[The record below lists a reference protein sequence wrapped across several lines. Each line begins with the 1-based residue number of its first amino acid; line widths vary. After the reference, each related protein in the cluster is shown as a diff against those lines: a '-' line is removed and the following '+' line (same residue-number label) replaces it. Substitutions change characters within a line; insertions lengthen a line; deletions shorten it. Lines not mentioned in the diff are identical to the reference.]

1 MKIDASALVR
11 QRVGSAGLSMAKT
24 GVTVSRPEQDM
35 HERVSRA
42 LALVDRLEA
51 TQGREKVHAEERAI
65 AKARA
70 AAPTKR
76 PWWHLVR

>member
-1 MKIDASALVR
+1 MKIEASALVR
-11 QRVGSAGLSMAKT
+11 QRVGSVDLSMAKT
-24 GVTVSRPEQDM
+24 GVTEGRPEQDM

-42 LALVDRLEA
+42 LARVNRLEA
-51 TQGREKVHAEERAI
+51 TQGREKAHAEEWAI

>member
-1 MKIDASALVR
+1 MKIEAGALVR
-11 QRVGSAGLSMAKT
+11 QRVRSVGLSMAKT
-24 GVTVSRPEQDM
+24 GVTEGRPGQDM

-65 AKARA
+65 AKAKA

-76 PWWHLVR
+76 RWWHLVR